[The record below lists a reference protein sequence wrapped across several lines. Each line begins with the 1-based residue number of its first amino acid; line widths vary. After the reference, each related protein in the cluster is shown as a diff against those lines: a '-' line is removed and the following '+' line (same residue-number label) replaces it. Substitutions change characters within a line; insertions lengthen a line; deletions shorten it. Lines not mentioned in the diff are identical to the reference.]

1 MQLFIYHTSY
11 IPMITARF
19 TLVLALLLAMSAPF
33 FAQND
38 TLVYLPA
45 INPKEIHLEDMNNDG
60 REDLILLG
68 SKSAILFRDSS
79 SLTFP
84 NALELPFNIEEA
96 AILDLDGDEDL
107 DIIGVALNPSMG
119 IYILESVADT
129 FQVHQI
135 FAEGQNLQFA
145 YQQDTLW
152 LFSHGAYDAYILKN
166 TGDLLAWEVDTI
178 HMCSYIQAFVP
189 LFINSDAYLD
199 FFIYTSGYPCE
210 YMVRQYTGSA
220 DGFDVA
226 SEVPLSD
233 LPFNPYHVAKYRLN
247 SAEQDGL
254 LIMDGSFSASLYYV
268 ESTGEL
274 LDIANPQLLSI
285 NTDLDH
291 YFLLDVNNDSISE
304 IILNSY
310 SNDSISIIRQS
321 EIDGWQEDSLYMIV
335 EGLVL
340 PEDLDVFSYESG
352 DSSSFLS
359 LSYGLINKIS
369 TYSTIS
375 QNLGNYYRLGSVF
388 TSEAITPIAD
398 RILVN
403 HAYGTDYSF
412 RYSVDDLK
420 FIPDTIFLNNFPCGG
435 IRNITQKDVNLD
447 GINDIFINTYD
458 GLSWS
463 CDNSFYY
470 QSVGTDSFSLRY
482 IPTYGYLDQ
491 MSFGDINQ
499 DGYPD
504 LLGRYNSSE
513 EYDRFPQ
520 FFKNNGISFSLA

>member
-352 DSSSFLS
+352 DS
-359 LSYGLINKIS
+359 
-369 TYSTIS
+369 
-375 QNLGNYYRLGSVF
+375 
-388 TSEAITPIAD
+388 
-398 RILVN
+398 
-403 HAYGTDYSF
+403 
-412 RYSVDDLK
+412 
-420 FIPDTIFLNNFPCGG
+420 
-435 IRNITQKDVNLD
+435 
-447 GINDIFINTYD
+447 
-458 GLSWS
+458 
-463 CDNSFYY
+463 
-470 QSVGTDSFSLRY
+470 
-482 IPTYGYLDQ
+482 
-491 MSFGDINQ
+491 
-499 DGYPD
+499 
-504 LLGRYNSSE
+504 
-513 EYDRFPQ
+513 
-520 FFKNNGISFSLA
+520 